1 MELDYY
7 EYGYNLAKSGRYG
20 FGIGGKIRAY
30 EESFGESVQGGT
42 DKWIRFLKGFDSYL
56 EEINFFPEIQ

>member
-1 MELDYY
+1 MKLDYY

-30 EESFGESVQGGT
+30 EEAFGEPVKGGT
-42 DKWIRFLKGFDSYL
+42 DKWIQFLKGFDFYF
-56 EEINFFPEIQ
+56 EELHFFYEI